1 MNAVI
6 ASLYNF
12 CAFSS
17 FVCVLTEEEVPVD
30 PDEFDAESDEAL
42 SPPEVSAII
51 VKIITAAEMISFVLL
66 LIICVAV
73 H

>member
-1 MNAVI
+1 
-6 ASLYNF
+6 
-12 CAFSS
+12 
-17 FVCVLTEEEVPVD
+17 VLTEEEVPVD